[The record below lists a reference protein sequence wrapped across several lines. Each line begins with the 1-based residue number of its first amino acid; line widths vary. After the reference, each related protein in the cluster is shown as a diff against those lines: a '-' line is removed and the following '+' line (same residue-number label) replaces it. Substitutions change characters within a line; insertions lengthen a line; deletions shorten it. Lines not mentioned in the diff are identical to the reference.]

1 MSEVERDHVDIRQV
15 HPSFVVDESLWSDGT
30 WTYHIFARHMT
41 KVLENDDVTYYD
53 RRSDEDILERLNEWL
68 ANHEE

>member
-30 WTYHIFARHMT
+30 WTYHIQSDT
-41 KVLENDDVTYYD
+41 KILENDDVTYYD

-68 ANHEE
+68 ADHEE